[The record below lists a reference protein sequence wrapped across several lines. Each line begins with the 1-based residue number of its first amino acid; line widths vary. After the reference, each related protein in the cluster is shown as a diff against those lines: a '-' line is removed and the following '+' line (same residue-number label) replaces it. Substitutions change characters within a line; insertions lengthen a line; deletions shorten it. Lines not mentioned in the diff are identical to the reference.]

1 MSTWVST
8 WPRSRI
14 SGLTTSTRSSTRS
27 DAIPDCLDGAAS
39 IYDSPVPGAL
49 NFDDLVARFK
59 VRVFRLAGRFFP
71 RPEDAEDVTQEVFLK
86 VFRSLPTYRGDAPLE
101 HWILRIATTTC
112 QDELRRRRRR
122 PEARAA
128 RAPSFEDLMEKA
140 LAGKALDAAE
150 AAAARSLAEDL
161 LNRLPGRDRVVLTL
175 L

>member
-27 DAIPDCLDGAAS
+27 DAIPDCLDGAPS
-39 IYDSPVPGAL
+39 IYDQAVPGAL
-49 NFDDLVARFK
+49 SFDDLVARWK

-71 RPEDAEDVTQEVFLK
+71 RPEDAEDVAQEVFLK
-86 VFRSLPTYRGDAPLE
+86 VFRSLPSYRGDAPLE

-122 PEARAA
+122 P
-128 RAPSFEDLMEKA
+128 APGAPGAVSAESLIEQA
-140 LAGKALDAAE
+140 LAGKAL
-150 AAAARSLAEDL
+150 
-161 LNRLPGRDRVVLTL
+161 
-175 L
+175 